1 MSRIR
6 RVDDQREMERV
17 IDDYITQGYQVKS
30 QGERSARVKNK
41 DWGSALGH
49 VVVALLTLWWTLGIG
64 NVAYA
69 AYKRYSADEVT
80 IKVDAQDDV

>member
-6 RVDDQREMERV
+6 RVEDDREMERV

-30 QGERSARVKNK
+30 RGERSARVKDK
-41 DWGSALGH
+41 DWGSAFGH
-49 VVVALLTLWWTLGIG
+49 IVVAILTIWWTLGLG

-69 AYKRYSADEVT
+69 VYKRYSADEVT
-80 IKVDAQDDV
+80 IKID